1 MSLYKGFYP
10 PGTKVS
16 VPHSYY
22 KGWGGFTWP
31 HGKRHDEWEVVKRLK
46 CGKFLLKWT
55 RGKAEIHVP
64 SRDIRVLDL
73 HGPWPDF
80 NLSSYIVERGDDL
93 PAMHGLNVESEIM
106 NAMGI
111 RH

>member
-1 MSLYKGFYP
+1 MSLYNGFYP

-31 HGKRHDEWEVVKRLK
+31 KGKKHDEWEVVKRLK

-64 SRDIRVLDL
+64 QSDLHVNNL
-73 HGPWPDF
+73 HGPWPKFDP
-80 NLSSYIVERGDDL
+80 SEWTIEDSTRDL
-93 PAMHGLNVESEIM
+93 PAVHGLDVEEEITR
-106 NAMGI
+106 ALSQ
-111 RH
+111 